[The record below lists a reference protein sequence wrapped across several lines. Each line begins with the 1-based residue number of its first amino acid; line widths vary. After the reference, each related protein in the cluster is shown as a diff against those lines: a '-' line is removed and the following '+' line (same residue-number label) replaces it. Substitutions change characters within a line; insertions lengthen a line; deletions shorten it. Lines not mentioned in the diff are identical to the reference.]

1 VQAPRG
7 ERRTS
12 AAVTLAFAFAISLA
26 SPTIVRADPATAL
39 PTWLALRAGTYGRV
53 DLAPWP
59 TDDEPEAALT
69 AEAAS
74 LDRDFTADL
83 GRPNDV
89 VYEPVGVR
97 VRIVRLLEGGRIALV
112 RGAGPGAAWRAYA
125 PVDRIVPEVPPG
137 TMLRAAGG
145 FEGFADFFPSA
156 DALAAAAGRIE
167 TGTPLVALAIGAAR
181 DPAAGSDLV
190 RIRVRVLAGA
200 GRGRTGWIPAA
211 FTGLPV
217 RTLSPE
223 AETAAKACRC
233 RILRFEGPA

>member
-1 VQAPRG
+1 MHGGPGTASDAR
-7 ERRTS
+7 
-12 AAVTLAFAFAISLA
+12 AACGALALA
-26 SPTIVRADPATAL
+26 LLIVFPANVRADPATAL
-39 PTWLALRAGTYGRV
+39 PGWLALRAGTYGRV

-69 AEAAS
+69 AEADS

-97 VRIVRLLEGGRIALV
+97 VRIVRVLEGGRIALV
-112 RGAGPGAAWRAYA
+112 RGSGATWQAYA
-125 PVDRIVPEVPPG
+125 PVDRIVPEVPAG
-137 TMLRAAGG
+137 TLLRAAGG
-145 FEGFADFFPSA
+145 FEGFADFFPAA
-156 DALAAAAGRIE
+156 DTLGPAAGRIE

-181 DPAAGSDLV
+181 NPAAGSDLV

-200 GRGRTGWIPAA
+200 ARGRTGWIPAA

-217 RTLSPE
+217 RTVSPD